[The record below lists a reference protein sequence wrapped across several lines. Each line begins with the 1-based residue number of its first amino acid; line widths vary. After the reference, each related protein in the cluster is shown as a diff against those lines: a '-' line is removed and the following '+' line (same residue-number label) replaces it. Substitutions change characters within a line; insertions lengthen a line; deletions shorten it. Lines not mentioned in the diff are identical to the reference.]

1 MSYTSINTFP
11 EGTTI
16 TSTKNLVELLGYKKC
31 ADEFSI
37 PEQVGC
43 YGWLAD
49 FPDISF
55 VGIEL
60 SIYRS
65 NNVIRVET
73 RTRAGRSYWDLKQ
86 QNKTIKY
93 LHDYLGGSFETDE
106 GKNKYLYRNAV
117 EPSKLASGLYLSRW
131 IFNNALIM
139 PQIYMNCRTLQGD
152 AAQEKP
158 TGLDW
163 MDKINPRFFSNSIII
178 PYILGAWEEYFR
190 SSFVV
195 LLQYADCNSKAYKL
209 MRIRVEDFFDVLKN
223 GKRLENQLAD
233 SLSFQRPVVIAANF
247 KAINEKLD
255 IAGCLRKPYKR
266 RKKTL
271 FDYLDDIVEER
282 NLLVHTARNSMII
295 TDKELAKMI
304 TDFEAAADRIYDL
317 FGVVYGFAPKK
328 IY

>member
-16 TSTKNLVELLGYKKC
+16 TSVKNLVELLGYIKC
-31 ADEFSI
+31 ADVLSI

-43 YGWLAD
+43 YSWVAD

-65 NNVIRVET
+65 NNAVSVET
-73 RTRAGRSYWDLKQ
+73 RTRAGRSYWDIKQ
-86 QNKTIKY
+86 QNITIKY

-106 GKNKYLYRNAV
+106 GKNKYLYRDAV
-117 EPSKLASGLYLSRW
+117 EPSRLASGLYLSRW
-131 IFNNALIM
+131 IFNNALIT
-139 PQIYMNCRTLQGD
+139 PRIYMNCRTLQGD
-152 AAQEKP
+152 VAKEKP

-195 LLQYADCNSKAYKL
+195 LLQYADCKIKAYKL
-209 MRIRVEDFFDVLKN
+209 MRVRAEDFVNVLKL

-233 SLSFQRPVVIAANF
+233 SLSFQRPDVIDANF
-247 KAINEKLD
+247 RAINEKLD
-255 IAGCLRKPYKR
+255 IAGSLRKPYKR

-271 FDYLDDIVEER
+271 FDYIDDIVEER
-282 NLLVHTARNSMII
+282 NLLVHTAKNNMLI

-304 TDFEAAADRIYDL
+304 TDFEAAADKIYAL
-317 FGVVYGFAPKK
+317 FGDVYGFTPNKDF
-328 IY
+328 